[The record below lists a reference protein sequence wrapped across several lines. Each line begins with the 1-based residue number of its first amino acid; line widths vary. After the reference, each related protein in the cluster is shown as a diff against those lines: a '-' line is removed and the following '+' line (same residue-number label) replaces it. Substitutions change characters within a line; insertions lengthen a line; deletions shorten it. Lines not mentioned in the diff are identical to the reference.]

1 MVAGARK
8 WLVAAVLGAG
18 GLLPVGG
25 RAYAQDPMPP
35 TPPVLGQPVPVQA
48 APPVP
53 PPPPPPPASPYFPAD
68 PGKDGWGPLGLPSL
82 PGTPFFNMELQFVAP
97 FVNNR
102 LTGTVT
108 RPDGTTDTV
117 AVPRTHLGWTVMP
130 EFQLGLRLPDSL
142 GEFSVGYRFLVA
154 NGSGTLAGTDNAVSL
169 NERLE
174 LNVID
179 LDYAAARYSPWPR
192 WDLKWWI
199 GMRLADVYFDNR
211 AGLEL
216 APFGELASQRSSN
229 YIFAGG
235 PHAGGQV
242 ERQLAFFPELSL
254 LGRLDAGVVI
264 GQLRQN
270 FAEQGLDANGN
281 PFTAMTTLKGTQS
294 LPSLSLQLGLTYHP
308 QYLENFRLSAGY
320 AFERWWQLG
329 KLGDSRGELTIQ
341 GVFVRGELD
350 F

>member
-1 MVAGARK
+1 
-8 WLVAAVLGAG
+8 
-18 GLLPVGG
+18 
-25 RAYAQDPMPP
+25 
-35 TPPVLGQPVPVQA
+35 
-48 APPVP
+48 
-53 PPPPPPPASPYFPAD
+53 
-68 PGKDGWGPLGLPSL
+68 L
-82 PGTPFFNMELQFVAP
+82 PGTPFFNTELQFVSP

-117 AVPRTHLGWTVMP
+117 AVPRTSLPWTVMP
-130 EFQLGLRLPDSL
+130 TFQLGLRLPDSQ
-142 GEFSVGYRFLVA
+142 GEFSVGYRFLLA
-154 NGSGTLAGTDNAVSL
+154 DGSQTLTGIDAALTL
-169 NERLE
+169 KERLT

-179 LDYAAARYSPWPR
+179 LDYASARYSPWPR
-192 WDLKWWI
+192 LDLKWWI
-199 GMRLADVYFDNR
+199 GLRLADVYFDNR
-211 AGLEL
+211 AGFEV
-216 APFGELASQRSSN
+216 APFGEVASQRSSN

-242 ERQLAFFPELSL
+242 ERQLAFLPELSL
-254 LGRLDAGVVI
+254 LGRMDAGVVI

-281 PFTAMTTLKGTQS
+281 PFTAMSTLKGTQS
-294 LPSLSLQLGLTYHP
+294 LPIISLQLGLVYRP

-320 AFERWWQLG
+320 AFERWWNVG

-341 GVFVRGELD
+341 GLFLRGELD